1 LENLFFVKVE
11 CVIVNT
17 NDFDNTKTKTATDEV
32 AVSNERK
39 NEKME
44 KMKKRF

>member
-1 LENLFFVKVE
+1 MFFVKVE
-11 CVIVNT
+11 CVIIDT
-17 NDFDNTKTKTATDEV
+17 NDFNDAKTKTATDEV

-44 KMKKRF
+44 KMKKDSN